1 MQKILLAVGFRQ
13 LEEYL
18 EKQLRKEFVFVGS
31 TVYREGVIRAIGQ
44 KNPDIV
50 ILRETLDGNENIMS
64 IVYEI
69 RTKYPKIRLVFIA
82 GKREPGDA
90 LLSTLVSYGIYDIL
104 HGEKVKAQDVIRLIR
119 KPNEYKDVQHLQP
132 KPVLDEKKNQ
142 VLFETPDVLLK
153 EKEIVKEIVKEVY
166 LDNGADDEPVD
177 EENKVHLEKEPK
189 EPKEPKEKKVLK
201 TIKSVTA
208 VAEPSST
215 PSSPKEPKEKKSFFS
230 MIKGKS
236 EESSSGGYR
245 DERVIKPEVI
255 LNGGKQKIITFMGA
269 KNGVGNTSM
278 ALNTAVMLAQK
289 KQRVIFIEMNDRN
302 PSVSYWYELGYVED
316 GIDKALSG
324 LEENKFE
331 WIEEA
336 IIPTSEL
343 RKKESLLQKNY
354 KKFPEGLDFMFYSNR
369 FLTREPE
376 DLLFTNESLTKDL
389 YLYLLFQLEYDYIV
403 IDVNSDIWSD
413 TTKNAL
419 MYSNKIFITVT
430 QDVSTIGHAVY
441 LLNELNKKGVHIQ
454 KKLHYIVN
462 KFEKA
467 ELGLKEIEEW
477 IQVSDVL
484 TVPCMNKEFIN
495 SNFIGMPIVLASK
508 SPYIKSAFQ
517 RIEKTIR

>member
-18 EKQLRKEFVFVGS
+18 EKQLRKEFIFVGS

-69 RTKYPKIRLVFIA
+69 RTKYPKIRIVFVA

-142 VLFETPDVLLK
+142 VLFETPDILLK
-153 EKEIVKEIVKEVY
+153 EKEIIKEVVKEVY
-166 LDNGADDEPVD
+166 IDNGDDEEPNYEVD
-177 EENKVHLEKEPK
+177 EIPLEKEPK
-189 EPKEPKEKKVLK
+189 EYKVFK
-201 TIKSVTA
+201 TVKTA
-208 VAEPSST
+208 KTDAESSPP
-215 PSSPKEPKEKKSFFS
+215 PSSPKTPKEKKSFFS
-230 MIKGKS
+230 IMKGKY
-236 EESSSGGYR
+236 EEPSHEGYR

-255 LNGGKQKIITFMGA
+255 LSGGKQKIITFMGA
-269 KNGVGNTSM
+269 KHGVGNTSI

-302 PSVSYWYELGYVED
+302 PSVGYWYELGYVED

-403 IDVNSDIWSD
+403 IDVSSDIWSD

-419 MYSNKIFITVT
+419 MYSNKIFMTVT

-441 LLNELNKKGVHIQ
+441 LLNELNKKGIHIQ
-454 KKLHYIVN
+454 KKIHYIVN

-477 IQVSDVL
+477 IQASEVL